1 MSAPRHGRD
10 PRDGGDGQYRYA
22 ARTAAGELVRGCMQA
37 PSAEAVLASLR
48 TRALFVTAVD
58 RETALARTLGR
69 SLNVGRPSRRALL
82 AFFRSFSTLVRA
94 GVPMRRA
101 LEVAIER
108 TSDGVLRESLRSV
121 LADIEHGSA
130 LGDAMERRPR
140 AFAPLYVAMVRAG
153 EAGGILDD
161 VLERLASLLERD
173 ADLRKKLRAA
183 LAYPAVVVTAAL
195 GLVLFLVARIVP
207 MFAQMFDA
215 FHVELPVTTRALLA
229 LGIALQ
235 QPAAWIAAAAVP
247 AIGGLVLFAAVRTRR
262 GALVLDH
269 VRLRLP
275 VAGPLLHKAITARI
289 ARMLATLLRS
299 GIELVGAIA
308 VVRPVAGS
316 PAYAAALDRV
326 DVALRAGEPLTAPLE
341 SSRLFDPLAVALV
354 RVGEE
359 TGLVDEMLLKVAA
372 YFESDVEA
380 AIATL
385 GAVLEPALIVALGGI
400 VGFIVFSVFIPLYAL
415 IGSVSK

>member
-1 MSAPRHGRD
+1 MSAA
-10 PRDGGDGQYRYA
+10 QYQYS
-22 ARTAAGELVRGCMQA
+22 ARTAAGEPVRGAMEA
-37 PSAEAVLASLR
+37 PSVEAVLANLR

-58 RETALARTLGR
+58 RETAFVRTLGH
-69 SLNVGRPSRRALL
+69 SLNLGRPSRRALL

-108 TSDGVLRESLRSV
+108 AGDGTLRESLRSV
-121 LADIEHGSA
+121 LADIEHGAS
-130 LGDAMERRPR
+130 LSDAMERRPR

-161 VLERLASLLERD
+161 VLDRLATFLERD
-173 ADLRKKLRAA
+173 ADLRKKVRAA
-183 LAYPAVVVTAAL
+183 LAYPAVVVTVAL
-195 GLVLFLVARIVP
+195 GLVLFLIARIVP

-215 FHVELPVTTRALLA
+215 FHVELPATTRLLLA
-229 LGIALQ
+229 LGAALQ
-235 QPAAWIAAAAVP
+235 RPSAWAGGIAALAAIVAAAA
-247 AIGGLVLFAAVRTRR
+247 IAARTPR
-262 GALVLDH
+262 GALILDRA
-269 VRLRLP
+269 RLRLP
-275 VAGPLLHKAITARI
+275 IIGPLLHKAITARI

-299 GIELVGAIA
+299 GIELVSAIG

-341 SSRLFDPLAVALV
+341 AGRLFDPLAIALV

-359 TGLVDEMLLKVAA
+359 TGLVDEMLLKAAA

-385 GAVLEPALIVALGGI
+385 GAVLEPAIIVALGGV

>member
-1 MSAPRHGRD
+1 MSAA
-10 PRDGGDGQYRYA
+10 QYRYT
-22 ARTAAGELVRGCMQA
+22 ARDAAGELVRGSMEA
-37 PSAEAVLASLR
+37 PSVEAVLANLR

-58 RETALARTLGR
+58 RETLFARTVGR
-69 SLNVGRPSRRALL
+69 SLHLGAPSRRALL
-82 AFFRSFSTLVRA
+82 AFFRSFSTLIRA

-101 LEVAIER
+101 LDVTIER
-108 TSDGVLRESLRSV
+108 ASDGVLRESLRSL
-121 LADIEHGSA
+121 LADVEHGTA
-130 LGDAMERRPR
+130 LSDAMERRPR

-161 VLERLASLLERD
+161 VLERLASFLERD
-173 ADLRKKLRAA
+173 ADLRKKVRAA

-195 GLVLFLVARIVP
+195 GLVLFLMARIVP

-215 FHVELPVTTRALLA
+215 FHAELPATTRALLA
-229 LGIALQ
+229 AGDALQRPTTWLGTVLVIMLAGGGIAT
-235 QPAAWIAAAAVP
+235 AA
-247 AIGGLVLFAAVRTRR
+247 RTAR
-262 GALVLDH
+262 GALVLDRL
-269 VRLRLP
+269 RLRLP
-275 VAGPLLHKAITARI
+275 VFGALLHKAITARI

-299 GIELVGAIA
+299 GIDLVTAID

-316 PAYAAALDRV
+316 PAYAAALKRV
-326 DVALRAGEPLTAPLE
+326 DVALRAGDALTVPLE
-341 SSRLFDPLAVALV
+341 ASRLFDPLAVALV

-359 TGLVDEMLLKVAA
+359 TGLLDEMLLKVAA
-372 YFESDVEA
+372 YFETDVEA

-385 GAVLEPALIVALGGI
+385 GAVIEPALIGVLGCV

>member
-1 MSAPRHGRD
+1 MNDAQY
-10 PRDGGDGQYRYA
+10 GGDAQYRYA
-22 ARTAAGELVRGCMQA
+22 ARTTAGELVRGSMQA
-37 PSAEAVLASLR
+37 PSVDAVLANLR

-69 SLNVGRPSRRALL
+69 SLNLGRPSRRALL
-82 AFFRSFSTLVRA
+82 AFFRSFSTLIRA

-121 LADIEHGSA
+121 LADIEHGTS

-153 EAGGILDD
+153 ETGGILDD
-161 VLERLASLLERD
+161 VLERLASFLERD
-173 ADLRKKLRAA
+173 ADLRKKVRAA
-183 LAYPAVVVTAAL
+183 LAYPAVVVTVAL
-195 GLVLFLVARIVP
+195 ALVLFLIARIVP

-215 FHVELPVTTRALLA
+215 FHVELPATTRLLLA
-229 LGIALQ
+229 LGTALQ
-235 QPAAWIAAAAVP
+235 QPAAWIAGAAAP
-247 AIGGLVLFAAVRTRR
+247 AAVAGAILLAARTRR
-262 GALVLDH
+262 GSLMLDR

-275 VAGPLLHKAITARI
+275 VIGPLLNKAITART

-299 GIELVGAIA
+299 GIELVSAIG

-341 SSRLFDPLAVALV
+341 AGRVFDPLAVALV

-400 VGFIVFSVFIPLYAL
+400 VGFIVFSVFIPLYSL
-415 IGSVSK
+415 IGNVAK

>member
-1 MSAPRHGRD
+1 VSAA
-10 PRDGGDGQYRYA
+10 QYRYT
-22 ARTAAGELVRGCMQA
+22 ARDAAGELVRGSMEA
-37 PSAEAVLASLR
+37 PSVEAVLASLR

-58 RETALARTLGR
+58 RETLLGR
-69 SLNVGRPSRRALL
+69 TVSRSLHIGRPSRRALL

-101 LEVAIER
+101 LDVTIER
-108 TSDGVLRESLRSV
+108 ASDGALRESLRSV
-121 LADIEHGSA
+121 LADVEHGAA
-130 LGDAMERRPR
+130 LSDAMERRPR

-161 VLERLASLLERD
+161 VLDRLATFLERD
-173 ADLRKKLRAA
+173 ADLRKKVRAA
-183 LAYPAVVVTAAL
+183 LAYPAVVVTVAL
-195 GLVLFLVARIVP
+195 GLVLFLMARIVP

-215 FHVELPVTTRALLA
+215 FHAELPATTRALLA
-229 LGIALQ
+229 AGEVLQ
-235 QPAAWIAAAAVP
+235 RPAAWVLCAAAIALAGGAVT
-247 AIGGLVLFAAVRTRR
+247 ATARTER
-262 GALVLDH
+262 GALALDRL
-269 VRLRLP
+269 RLRLP
-275 VAGPLLHKAITARI
+275 VFGPLLHKTITARI

-299 GIELVGAIA
+299 GIELVTAIE

-316 PAYAAALDRV
+316 PAYAAALERV
-326 DVALRAGEPLTAPLE
+326 DVALRAGDALTVPLQAA
-341 SSRLFDPLAVALV
+341 RLFDPLAVALV

-359 TGLVDEMLLKVAA
+359 TGLLDEMLLKVAA
-372 YFESDVEA
+372 YFETDVEA

-385 GAVLEPALIVALGGI
+385 GAVIEPALIGALGCV